1 MENIIAA
8 MSIQMK
14 ETLHDDEY
22 YLQLTNNPIRFEA
35 VSQLTNVF
43 FDDSNRQVFN
53 FYLYNPLS

>member
-1 MENIIAA
+1 
-8 MSIQMK
+8 MK